1 MRRERGVL
9 SETPRINGVD
19 RADIEASRLVRRV
32 GLVECPPPRPYSR
45 TLLTP
50 ALRRRDPVLV
60 GDRRLLDVRRDG
72 RENHYLVNLDAYMT
86 HPGLKTLRLR
96 DVLGE
101 LSHKASPNAGLF
113 LA

>member
-1 MRRERGVL
+1 MLDNWYCVSAHGNILVYIAVHPDCTIKDLTEAL
-9 SETPRINGVD
+9 FLTPRTVWG
-19 RADIEASRLVRRV
+19 
-32 GLVECPPPRPYSR
+32 
-45 TLLTP
+45 
-50 ALRRRDPVLV
+50 LV
-60 GDRRLLDVRRDG
+60 GDLRRAGMLDVRRDG

-101 LSHKASPNAGLF
+101 LSHKESPNAGRF